1 MYFDGVA
8 CVVCLPQKAST
19 QQEYL
24 SPILMTLV
32 KCVRCNT
39 IQRRYIRTVVLPPL
53 RDVSERP
60 EVGTEL
66 RNHLCRLLTTPAT
79 QVRDLSAEFLFI
91 LCKENGNDNTFTIYN
106 LNN

>member
-1 MYFDGVA
+1 M
-8 CVVCLPQKAST
+8 QKIST

-60 EVGTEL
+60 EVGNEL

-79 QVRDLSAEFLFI
+79 QVRDLSAELLFV
-91 LCKENGNDNTFTIYN
+91 LCKENGKYWFSLTFCIKIKISTYN
-106 LNN
+106 FL